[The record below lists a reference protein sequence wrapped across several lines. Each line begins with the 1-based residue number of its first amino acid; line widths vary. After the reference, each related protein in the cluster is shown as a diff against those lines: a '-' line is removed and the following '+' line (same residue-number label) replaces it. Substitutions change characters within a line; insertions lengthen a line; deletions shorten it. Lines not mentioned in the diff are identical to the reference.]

1 MTCLEIYNISDLS
14 KPEYIELN
22 LIMSILLIILTF
34 TSLMHTSMLYS
45 INNKL
50 IIINNHIIPPNYSIN
65 E

>member
-1 MTCLEIYNISDLS
+1 MTCSDLS

-22 LIMSILLIILTF
+22 LIMSVLLIILTL
-34 TSLMHTSMLYS
+34 TSLMHTSMLYN
-45 INNKL
+45 INNRL